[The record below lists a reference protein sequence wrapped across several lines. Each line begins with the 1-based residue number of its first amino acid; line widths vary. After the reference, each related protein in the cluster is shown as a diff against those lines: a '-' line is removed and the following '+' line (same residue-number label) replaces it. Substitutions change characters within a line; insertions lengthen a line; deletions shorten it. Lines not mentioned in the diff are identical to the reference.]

1 MVRDCRKDFG
11 FKISGYGVNLAD
23 DALAGM
29 GEFCM
34 DGGYFRLVMPYFYR
48 DGCGGHN
55 GSAVTAKSAV

>member
-29 GEFCM
+29 RGFWSWM
-34 DGGYFRLVMPYFYR
+34 S
-48 DGCGGHN
+48 
-55 GSAVTAKSAV
+55 GSQERYALLLY